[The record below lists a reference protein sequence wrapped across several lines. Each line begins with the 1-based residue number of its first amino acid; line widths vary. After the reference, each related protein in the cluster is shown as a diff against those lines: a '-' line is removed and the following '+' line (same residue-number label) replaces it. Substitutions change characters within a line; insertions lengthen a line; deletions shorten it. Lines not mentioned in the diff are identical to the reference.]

1 MKADYKYFNQTSLVK
16 GLFLSMPQSIH
27 IHAFLI
33 ITFTLAKLRIN
44 TMPKSPFYY
53 IFPLGMIFIY
63 FFFLGAE
70 ERILFINKMFHI
82 YLMGQFNKY
91 P

>member
-33 ITFTLAKLRIN
+33 ITFTLAKLRTI

-53 IFPLGMIFIY
+53 IFPLGMILFYFIVSKRGFY
-63 FFFLGAE
+63 LL
-70 ERILFINKMFHI
+70 IKCVI
-82 YLMGQFNKY
+82 YI
-91 P
+91 